1 MKKQGA
7 VGGAW
12 VQFCSYGSQPE
23 WCYLLMVN
31 LKIPHLMKYFV
42 VPVSFPD
49 DAPRSAQ

>member
-12 VQFCSYGSQPE
+12 VHFCPYSSQPE
-23 WCYLLMVN
+23 WCYWLMVN
-31 LKIPHLMKYFV
+31 LKIPHLMKHLL

-49 DAPRSAQ
+49 DALRSA